1 MGIRCE
7 GTAKLK
13 ILETDEVFEVNP
25 DDLEWELV
33 DADER
38 PMGAELYYSA
48 AFYFYSEQ
56 EGFEVKVEWDAW
68 EYPIGTIE
76 CVNVECDGCEL
87 LEDFYI
93 DSDSLE
99 EIELTFPESVSP
111 GSIADGFSELRIK
124 IQDEYGSE
132 LSLKEYKL
140 LDDGSRRITVA
151 YPSRISDADRIIK
164 EPLEKRIRELEN
176 QLAHTKKQLAHT
188 KGKLESQDSEK
199 TRLERLLAT
208 PKVQI
213 NNSVNLQ
220 IGSNNNMGDNRT
232 VNTGGGNYYESIDT
246 SGGDYVQGNYI
257 NMSQDLTQ
265 AASHI
270 QDLIEQLQKNGVSVD
285 VAQEQVAKDVAAQA
299 QKNPTV
305 RDKLVKWGQSL
316 GDATVS
322 DVVKGVVKL
331 GIRSAGIPLP

>member
-38 PMGAELYYSA
+38 SMGAELYYSA
-48 AFYFYSEQ
+48 TFYFHSDQ
-56 EGFEVKVEWDAW
+56 EGYEVKVEWDAW

-99 EIELTFPESVSP
+99 EIELTFPGPASP
-111 GSIADGFSELRIK
+111 EAIAEAFSGLKVKIRDEYNSELF
-124 IQDEYGSE
+124 
-132 LSLKEYKL
+132 LKEYEL
-140 LDDGSRRITVA
+140 LDDGSMMIRVA
-151 YPSRISDADRIIK
+151 YSSHIQDGNRIIK
-164 EPLEKRIRELEN
+164 EPLEKRVCELKD
-176 QLAHTKKQLAHT
+176 QIAHLQ
-188 KGKLESQDSEK
+188 GKLESKDSEME
-199 TRLERLLAT
+199 RLERLLAV

-213 NNSVNLQ
+213 NNFSNLQ
-220 IGSNNNMGDNRT
+220 IGSENSMGENRT
-232 VNTGGGNYYESIDT
+232 INTSGGNYYESIET
-246 SGGDYVQGNYI
+246 SGGAYVQGNYI

-265 AASHI
+265 AASQI
-270 QDLIEQLQKNGVSVD
+270 QDLIEQLQKTGVSVD
-285 VAQEQVAKDVAAQA
+285 VAQEQVAKDVATQA
-299 QKNPTV
+299 QENSTV
-305 RDKLVKWGQSL
+305 RNKLIKWGQSL
-316 GDATVS
+316 GDATIS

>member
-13 ILETDEVFEVNP
+13 VLETDEVFEVHP

-99 EIELTFPESVSP
+99 EIELTFPEPASP
-111 GSIADGFSELRIK
+111 GAIAEAFSELKVK
-124 IQDEYGSE
+124 IRDEYNSE
-132 LSLKEYKL
+132 LSLKEYEL
-140 LDDGSRRITVA
+140 LNDGSMMIRVA
-151 YPSRISDADRIIK
+151 YPSRIQDGDRIIK
-164 EPLEKRIRELEN
+164 EPLEKRVRELEN
-176 QLAHTKKQLAHT
+176 QIAHLQ
-188 KGKLESQDSEK
+188 GKLESKDSEMA
-199 TRLERLLAT
+199 RLERLLAT

-213 NNSVNLQ
+213 NNSGNLQ
-220 IGSNNNMGDNRT
+220 IGNNNSMGDNRT
-232 VNTGGGNYYESIDT
+232 INTGGGNYYESIDT
-246 SGGDYVQGNYI
+246 SGGDYIQGNYI
-257 NMSQDLTQ
+257 SMSQDLTQ
-265 AASHI
+265 AASQI
-270 QDLIEQLQKNGVSVD
+270 QDLIEQLQKSGVEVD
-285 VAQEQVAKDVAAQA
+285 VAQEQVARDVAAQA

-305 RDKLVKWGQSL
+305 RNKLVKWGQSI

-331 GIRSAGIPLP
+331 AIRSAGIPLP

>member
-1 MGIRCE
+1 MSIRCK
-7 GTAKLK
+7 GTAKLE
-13 ILETDEVFEVNP
+13 ILKTDEVFEVNP
-25 DDLEWELV
+25 DDLEWEFV
-33 DADER
+33 EVHER
-38 PMGAELYYSA
+38 PMSAALHYCA

-68 EYPIGTIE
+68 EYPIGIIE
-76 CVNVECDGCEL
+76 YVDVECEGCEL

-111 GSIADGFSELRIK
+111 GSIADGFSELRIQ
-124 IQDEYGSE
+124 IQDEYDSE
-132 LSLKEYKL
+132 LSLKEFRL
-140 LDDGSRRITVA
+140 LDNGSLMIRVA
-151 YPSRISDADRIIK
+151 YPSRISDGDRIIK
-164 EPLEKRIRELEN
+164 ELLEKKIRELEDR
-176 QLAHTKKQLAHT
+176 LAYTN
-188 KGKLESQDSEK
+188 GKLDSKDLELA
-199 TRLERLLAT
+199 RLERLLAA

-213 NNSVNLQ
+213 SNSGNLQ
-220 IGSNNNMGDNRT
+220 IGINNNMGNNRT
-232 VNTGGGNYYESIDT
+232 INTGGGNYYEYIDT
-246 SGGDYVQGNYI
+246 SGGDYIQGNYI

-265 AASHI
+265 AASQI

-285 VAQEQVAKDVAAQA
+285 VAQEQVAKDVATQA

-305 RDKLVKWGQSL
+305 RDKLIKWGQSL

>member
-38 PMGAELYYSA
+38 SMGAELYYSA

-68 EYPIGTIE
+68 KYPIGTIE

-87 LEDFYI
+87 LENFYI

-132 LSLKEYKL
+132 LSLKESKL
-140 LDDGSRRITVA
+140 LDDGSTRIIVA

-164 EPLEKRIRELEN
+164 EPLEKKIRELED
-176 QLAHTKKQLAHT
+176 QLTHT
-188 KGKLESQDSEK
+188 KGKLESKDSEMA
-199 TRLERLLAT
+199 RLERLLAT

-213 NNSVNLQ
+213 NNSGNLQ
-220 IGSNNNMGDNRT
+220 IGSNNNMGNNRT

-265 AASHI
+265 AASQI

-305 RDKLVKWGQSL
+305 RDKLIKWGQSL

-322 DVVKGVVKL
+322 DLVKGVVKL

>member
-25 DDLEWELV
+25 DDLEWEFV

-38 PMGAELYYSA
+38 PMGAELYYCA

-68 EYPIGTIE
+68 EYPLGTIE
-76 CVNVECDGCEL
+76 CVNVECEGCEL

-99 EIELTFPESVSP
+99 EIEVTFPKSVSP

-124 IQDEYGSE
+124 IQDEYDSE
-132 LSLKEYKL
+132 LFLKEYKL
-140 LDDGSRRITVA
+140 LDDGSMMIRVA
-151 YPSRISDADRIIK
+151 YPSRISDGDRTIK

-176 QLAHTKKQLAHT
+176 QLAHTK
-188 KGKLESQDSEK
+188 GKLESKDSEMA
-199 TRLERLLAT
+199 RLERLLAA

-213 NNSVNLQ
+213 NNSGNLQ
-220 IGSNNNMGDNRT
+220 IGSNNMGDNRT
-232 VNTGGGNYYESIDT
+232 INTGGGNYYESIDT

-265 AASHI
+265 AASQI

-305 RDKLVKWGQSL
+305 RDKLIKWGQSL

-322 DVVKGVVKL
+322 DVVKSVVKL

>member
-13 ILETDEVFEVNP
+13 VLETDEVFEVHP

-99 EIELTFPESVSP
+99 EIELTFPEPASP
-111 GSIADGFSELRIK
+111 RAIAEAFSELKLK
-124 IQDEYGSE
+124 IRNEYNSE

-140 LDDGSRRITVA
+140 LDDGSMMIRVA
-151 YPSRISDADRIIK
+151 YPSRIQDGDRIIK
-164 EPLEKRIRELEN
+164 ESLEKKVREMED
-176 QLAHTKKQLAHT
+176 QIAHLQ
-188 KGKLESQDSEK
+188 GKLESKDSEMA
-199 TRLERLLAT
+199 RLERLLET

-213 NNSVNLQ
+213 NNAGNLQ
-220 IGSNNNMGDNRT
+220 IGSNNSMGDNRT
-232 VNTGGGNYYESIDT
+232 INTGGGNYYESIDT
-246 SGGDYVQGNYI
+246 SGGDYVQGNYTS
-257 NMSQDLTQ
+257 MSQDLTQ
-265 AASHI
+265 AASQI
-270 QDLIEQLQKNGVSVD
+270 QDLIEQLQKSGVAVD
-285 VAQEQVAKDVAAQA
+285 VAQEQVARDVAAQA
-299 QKNPTV
+299 QRNPTV
-305 RDKLVKWGQSL
+305 RNKLVKWGQSI
-316 GDATVS
+316 GDATVN

-331 GIRSAGIPLP
+331 AIRSAGIPLP

>member
-38 PMGAELYYSA
+38 PMGAELYYCA

-99 EIELTFPESVSP
+99 EIELTFPEP
-111 GSIADGFSELRIK
+111 AFPEAIAEAFSELKVK
-124 IQDEYGSE
+124 IQDEYNSE

-140 LDDGSRRITVA
+140 LDDGSIMIKVA
-151 YPSRISDADRIIK
+151 YPSRIPDGDRIIK
-164 EPLEKRIRELEN
+164 ETLEKRTRELEN
-176 QLAHTKKQLAHT
+176 QIAHLE
-188 KGKLESQDSEK
+188 GKLESKDLEMA
-199 TRLERLLAT
+199 RLERLLAT

-213 NNSVNLQ
+213 NNSGNLQ
-220 IGSNNNMGDNRT
+220 IGSNNNMGDNRAI
-232 VNTGGGNYYESIDT
+232 NTSGGNYYESIDT
-246 SGGDYVQGNYI
+246 SGGDYIQGNYI

-265 AASHI
+265 AASQI
-270 QDLIEQLQKNGVSVD
+270 QDLIEQLQKSGVAVD
-285 VAQEQVAKDVAAQA
+285 VAQEQVTKDVAAQA

-305 RDKLVKWGQSL
+305 RDKLIKWGQSL
-316 GDATVS
+316 GDATIS
-322 DVVKGVVKL
+322 DVVKDVVKL

>member
-38 PMGAELYYSA
+38 SMGTELYYSA

-99 EIELTFPESVSP
+99 EIELTFPEPASP
-111 GSIADGFSELRIK
+111 RAISEAFSELKVK
-124 IQDEYGSE
+124 IRDEYNSE
-132 LSLKEYKL
+132 LSLKKYEL
-140 LDDGSRRITVA
+140 LDDGSMMIRVA
-151 YPSRISDADRIIK
+151 YPSRIQDGDSSIK
-164 EPLEKRIRELEN
+164 EPLEKRVRELED
-176 QLAHTKKQLAHT
+176 QIARLH
-188 KGKLESQDSEK
+188 GKLESKDSEME
-199 TRLERLLAT
+199 RLERLLAV

-213 NNSVNLQ
+213 NNSGNLQ
-220 IGSNNNMGDNRT
+220 IGSKNNMSDNRT
-232 VNTGGGNYYESIDT
+232 INTSGGNYYESIDT

-265 AASHI
+265 AASQI
-270 QDLIEQLQKNGVSVD
+270 QALIEQLQKSGVSVD
-285 VAQEQVAKDVAAQA
+285 VAQEQVAKDVATQA
-299 QKNPTV
+299 QKNPIV
-305 RDKLVKWGQSL
+305 RDKLIKWGQSL
-316 GDATVS
+316 GDATIS

>member
-13 ILETDEVFEVNP
+13 ILETNEVFEVNP
-25 DDLEWELV
+25 DDLEWEIV

-48 AFYFYSEQ
+48 TFYFYSEQ

-76 CVNVECDGCEL
+76 CVNVECDACEL

-93 DSDSLE
+93 DTDSLE
-99 EIELTFPESVSP
+99 EIELTFREPASP
-111 GSIADGFSELRIK
+111 RAIAEAFSELKVK
-124 IQDEYGSE
+124 IRDEYNSE
-132 LSLKEYKL
+132 LSLKEYEL
-140 LDDGSRRITVA
+140 LDDGSMMIRVA
-151 YPSRISDADRIIK
+151 YPSRIQDGDRIIK
-164 EPLEKRIRELEN
+164 EPLEKRTRELED
-176 QLAHTKKQLAHT
+176 QIAHLQ
-188 KGKLESQDSEK
+188 GKLESKDSEME
-199 TRLERLLAT
+199 RLERLLAV

-213 NNSVNLQ
+213 NNSGNFQ
-220 IGSNNNMGDNRT
+220 IGSKNRMGDNRT
-232 VNTGGGNYYESIDT
+232 INTSGGNYYESIDT
-246 SGGDYVQGNYI
+246 SGGHYVQGNYI

-265 AASHI
+265 AASQI
-270 QDLIEQLQKNGVSVD
+270 QDLIEQLQKSGVSAD
-285 VAQEQVAKDVAAQA
+285 VAQEQVAKDVATQA
-299 QKNPTV
+299 QKSPTV

-316 GDATVS
+316 GDATIN

>member
-25 DDLEWELV
+25 DDLEWEFV

-38 PMGAELYYSA
+38 PMGAELYYCA

-76 CVNVECDGCEL
+76 CVNVECEGCEL

-99 EIELTFPESVSP
+99 EIEVTFPESVSP

-124 IQDEYGSE
+124 IQDEYDSE

-140 LDDGSRRITVA
+140 LDDGSMMIRVA
-151 YPSRISDADRIIK
+151 YPSRISDGDRIIK
-164 EPLEKRIRELEN
+164 EPLEKKIRELEN
-176 QLAHTKKQLAHT
+176 QLAHTK
-188 KGKLESQDSEK
+188 GKLESKDSEMA
-199 TRLERLLAT
+199 RLERLLAA

-213 NNSVNLQ
+213 NNSGNLQ

-232 VNTGGGNYYESIDT
+232 INIGGGNYYESIDT

-265 AASHI
+265 AASQI
-270 QDLIEQLQKNGVSVD
+270 QDLIEQLKKNGVSVD
-285 VAQEQVAKDVAAQA
+285 VAQEQIAKDVAAQA

-305 RDKLVKWGQSL
+305 RDKLIKWGQSL